1 MVAEKPRQIAV
12 RVLRRHAAGV
22 GWLENLLEAEL
33 VPGTFAPLD
42 RALVQELCFGV
53 VRWQAALDWLI
64 ARKTAGRTQNTVLQI
79 LLRLGLYQLF
89 WLDRIP
95 DHAAV
100 HESVQLARELG
111 FGPKAGFV
119 NALLRGC
126 LRERDSLEREL
137 AALKDREPHLGCSH
151 PQWLCTRWEQRW
163 GREKLRALLD
173 WNNTPPPVFIRVNTL
188 KTTAGK
194 LSQQF
199 EAEGVLFTPRPFD
212 WAPPDFVFELR
223 SHPSL
228 ASLPSFQQGF
238 FYVQDP
244 STLLAVH
251 ELNPQPGESVLD
263 LCAAPGGKT
272 TFIAQL
278 MRNEGIVLAQDA
290 DRERLKLVRENCDR
304 LGVTCVTIGTASSTP
319 AIGTTEQRLEH
330 RAPARHELGVLQ
342 RAEQELGAPSPRQS
356 EEQFDRILVDAPCSN
371 TGVMRRRV
379 DLRWRIQPA
388 EIERLGRVQLELLSQ
403 AGALLKPGGTL
414 VYSTCSLEPEEN
426 GRVVQEFLA
435 GRKEFRLDSERALI
449 PFADAVDGA
458 YVAKLL
464 RD

>member
-1 MVAEKPRQIAV
+1 VGAEKPRQIAV
-12 RVLRRHAAGV
+12 RVLRRHAGGA

-33 VPGTFAPLD
+33 AQAALAPPD

-53 VRWQAALDWLI
+53 VRWQVALDWLI
-64 ARKTAGRTQNTVLQI
+64 TRKTAGRTQNMVLQI

-100 HESVQLARELG
+100 HETVQMARESG

-126 LRERDSLEREL
+126 LRERESLEREL

-151 PQWLCTRWEQRW
+151 PQWLCSRWEQRW

-173 WNNTPPPVFIRVNTL
+173 WNNLPPSVFIRVNTL

-194 LSQQF
+194 LAQQF
-199 EAEGVLFTPRPFD
+199 ETERVLFTPRAFD
-212 WAPPDFVFELR
+212 WAPPDSVFELR

-228 ASLPSFQQGF
+228 SSLPSFQQGF

-251 ELNPQPGESVLD
+251 ALNPHPGETVLD

-278 MRNEGIVLAQDA
+278 MRNEGLVWARDA
-290 DRERLKLVRENCDR
+290 DQERLKLLRENCDR
-304 LGVTCVTIGTASSTP
+304 LGVTCMKIGEVGGSPNSETV
-319 AIGTTEQRLEH
+319 GRL
-330 RAPARHELGVLQ
+330 
-342 RAEQELGAPSPRQS
+342 
-356 EEQFDRILVDAPCSN
+356 DRILIDAPCSN

-388 EIERLGRVQLELLSQ
+388 EIERLSRVQLELLGQ
-403 AGALLKPGGTL
+403 AAVLLKPGGIL

-426 GRVVQEFLA
+426 SVVVQEFLA
-435 GRKEFRLDSERALI
+435 GRKEFRLESERALI

-458 YVAKLL
+458 YVARL
-464 RD
+464 RRD

>member
-1 MVAEKPRQIAV
+1 M
-12 RVLRRHAAGV
+12 RVLRRHAGGA

-33 VPGTFAPLD
+33 APGALAPPD

-64 ARKTAGRTQNTVLQI
+64 ARKTAGRTQNIVLQI

-111 FGPKAGFV
+111 FGPQAGFV

-126 LRERDSLEREL
+126 LRERESLEREL

-151 PQWLCTRWEQRW
+151 PQWLCVRWEQRW

-188 KTTAGK
+188 KTTPGK
-194 LSQQF
+194 LAQQF
-199 EAEGVLFTPRPFD
+199 ETEGVLFTPRAFD
-212 WAPPDFVFELR
+212 WAPADSVFELR

-228 ASLPSFQQGF
+228 ASLPSFQQGG

-251 ELNPQPGESVLD
+251 ELNPQPGETVLD

-272 TFIAQL
+272 TFMAQL
-278 MRNEGIVLAQDA
+278 MRNEGTVRAQDA
-290 DRERLKLVRENCDR
+290 DPERLKLIRENCER
-304 LGVTCVTIGTASSTP
+304 LGTTCVKIGKGASSP
-319 AIGTTEQRLEH
+319 ALR
-330 RAPARHELGVLQ
+330 
-342 RAEQELGAPSPRQS
+342 APSPPSDGGEGRGEEEHPLS
-356 EEQFDRILVDAPCSN
+356 SIESGRESAEQFDRILVDAPCSN

-388 EIERLGRVQLELLSQ
+388 EIERLRRVQLELLGQ
-403 AGALLKPGGTL
+403 AAALLKPGGTL

-426 GRVVQEFLA
+426 GGVVQEFLA
-435 GRKEFRLDSERALI
+435 GRKEFHLESERALI
-449 PFADAVDGA
+449 PFANAVDGA
-458 YVAKLL
+458 YVARLQC
-464 RD
+464 D

>member
-1 MVAEKPRQIAV
+1 MGAEKPRQIAT
-12 RVLRRHAAGV
+12 RVLRRHAGGE

-33 VPGTFAPLD
+33 TRGVLTPPD

-64 ARKTAGRTQNTVLQI
+64 ARKTARRTQNIVLQI

-137 AALKDREPHLGCSH
+137 TALKDREPYLGGSH

-173 WNNTPPPVFIRVNTL
+173 WNNTSPPVCIRMNTL
-188 KTTAGK
+188 KTTVGK
-194 LSQQF
+194 LAQQF
-199 EAEGVLFTPRPFD
+199 EAEGVVFSPGTFD
-212 WAPPDFVFELR
+212 WCPPGFVFELR

-244 STLLAVH
+244 STLLAVQS
-251 ELNPQPGESVLD
+251 LNPQPGETVLD

-278 MRNEGIVLAQDA
+278 MRNEGIVRALDA
-290 DRERLKLVRENCDR
+290 DKERLKLIRENCDR
-304 LGVTCVTIGTASSTP
+304 LGVTCVKIDEA
-319 AIGTTEQRLEH
+319 
-330 RAPARHELGVLQ
+330 GVLPKS
-342 RAEQELGAPSPRQS
+342 GSPER
-356 EEQFDRILVDAPCSN
+356 FDRILVDAPCSN

-388 EIERLGRVQLELLSQ
+388 EIERLRRIQLELLGQ

-426 GRVVQEFLA
+426 GNVVQEFLA
-435 GRKEFRLDSERALI
+435 AWKEFRLDSERALI
-449 PFADAVDGA
+449 PFVDAVDGA
-458 YVAKLL
+458 YVAKLR

>member
-1 MVAEKPRQIAV
+1 VGAEKPRQIAV
-12 RVLRRHAAGV
+12 RVLRRHAGGE

-33 VPGTFAPLD
+33 ARGVLAPPD

-64 ARKTAGRTQNTVLQI
+64 AQKTAGRTQNIILQI

-126 LRERDSLEREL
+126 LRERESLEREL
-137 AALKDREPHLGCSH
+137 AALKDREPSLGCSH

-163 GREKLRALLD
+163 GREKLRSLLD

-188 KTTAGK
+188 KTTSEK
-194 LSQQF
+194 LARQF
-199 EAEGVLFTPRPFD
+199 ETEGVLFTPRAFD
-212 WAPPDFVFELR
+212 WCPPDLLFELR

-228 ASLPSFQQGF
+228 TSLPSFQQGC
-238 FYVQDP
+238 FYIQDP
-244 STLLAVH
+244 STLLAVQS
-251 ELNPQPGESVLD
+251 LNPRPGETVLD
-263 LCAAPGGKT
+263 LCAAPGGKAM
-272 TFIAQL
+272 FIAQL
-278 MRNEGIVLAQDA
+278 MQDRGMVQAQDT

-304 LGVTCVTIGTASSTP
+304 LGVTCIKIDEAGSFSKF
-319 AIGTTEQRLEH
+319 E
-330 RAPARHELGVLQ
+330 
-342 RAEQELGAPSPRQS
+342 SPER
-356 EEQFDRILVDAPCSN
+356 FDRILVDAPCSN

-388 EIERLGRVQLELLSQ
+388 EIERLCRVQLELLGR
-403 AGALLKPGGTL
+403 AAALLKPEGTL

-426 GRVVQEFLA
+426 GGVVQQFLS
-435 GRKEFRLDSERALI
+435 GRKEFHLESERALI

-458 YVAKLL
+458 YVARLL
-464 RD
+464 CD

>member
-1 MVAEKPRQIAV
+1 V
-12 RVLRRHAAGV
+12 RVLKRHAGGA

-33 VPGTFAPLD
+33 AQGALAPPD

-64 ARKTAGRTQNTVLQI
+64 ARKTAGRTQNILLQI

-111 FGPKAGFV
+111 FGPQAGFV

-126 LRERDSLEREL
+126 LRERESLEHEL
-137 AALKDREPHLGCSH
+137 ATLKDREPHLGCSH

-173 WNNTPPPVFIRVNTL
+173 WNNAPPPVFVRVNTL
-188 KTTAGK
+188 KATAEM
-194 LSQQF
+194 LAQQF
-199 EAEGVLFTPRPFD
+199 ETEGVLFTPGTFD
-212 WAPPDFVFELR
+212 WAPPDSVFELR

-244 STLLAVH
+244 STLLAVRA
-251 ELNPQPGESVLD
+251 LDPQPGEAVLD

-278 MRNEGIVLAQDA
+278 MRNEGTVRAQDA
-290 DRERLKLVRENCDR
+290 DKERLKLIRENCER
-304 LGVTCVTIGTASSTP
+304 LGVTCVKIGEAAGSLNSG
-319 AIGTTEQRLEH
+319 AV
-330 RAPARHELGVLQ
+330 EL
-342 RAEQELGAPSPRQS
+342 
-356 EEQFDRILVDAPCSN
+356 FDRILVDAPCSN

-388 EIERLGRVQLELLSQ
+388 ELERLSRVQLELLRQ
-403 AGALLKPGGTL
+403 ATVLLKPGGTL

-426 GRVVQEFLA
+426 GGVVQEFLA
-435 GRKEFRLDSERALI
+435 GRKEFHLESDRALI

-458 YVAKLL
+458 YVARLT
-464 RD
+464 RDQRARAG

>member
-1 MVAEKPRQIAV
+1 VGAEKPRQIAV
-12 RVLRRHAAGV
+12 RVLRRHAGGA

-33 VPGTFAPLD
+33 AQAALAPPD

-53 VRWQAALDWLI
+53 VRWQVALDWLI
-64 ARKTAGRTQNTVLQI
+64 TRKTAGRTQNMVLQI

-100 HESVQLARELG
+100 HETVQMARESG

-126 LRERDSLEREL
+126 LRERESLEREL

-151 PQWLCTRWEQRW
+151 PQWLCSRWEQRW

-173 WNNTPPPVFIRVNTL
+173 WNNLPPSVFIRVNTL

-194 LSQQF
+194 LAQQF
-199 EAEGVLFTPRPFD
+199 ETERVLFTPRAFD
-212 WAPPDFVFELR
+212 WAPPDSVFELR

-228 ASLPSFQQGF
+228 SSLPSFQQGF

-244 STLLAVH
+244 STLLAVQA
-251 ELNPQPGESVLD
+251 LNPHPGETVLD

-278 MRNEGIVLAQDA
+278 MRNEGLVWARDA
-290 DRERLKLVRENCDR
+290 DQERLKLLRENCDR
-304 LGVTCVTIGTASSTP
+304 LGVTCMKIGEVGGSPNSETV
-319 AIGTTEQRLEH
+319 GRL
-330 RAPARHELGVLQ
+330 
-342 RAEQELGAPSPRQS
+342 
-356 EEQFDRILVDAPCSN
+356 DRILIDAPCSN

-388 EIERLGRVQLELLSQ
+388 EIERLSRVQLELLGQ
-403 AGALLKPGGTL
+403 AAVLLKPGGIL

-426 GRVVQEFLA
+426 SVVVQEFLA
-435 GRKEFRLDSERALI
+435 GRKEFRLESERALI

-458 YVAKLL
+458 YVARL
-464 RD
+464 RRD